1 MPCDDDDDDDDGD
14 GDEYTN
20 TTFSSVCIYSY
31 TVHQITIISHLS
43 DHTPPIGAAVSHF
56 IILFFHSKALSFR
69 GVYAVDPISSKSLP
83 LVLLFIFLVVSIHR

>member
-31 TVHQITIISHLS
+31 TVHQITIIFQCHYT
-43 DHTPPIGAAVSHF
+43 HIVVARMMVWAAS
-56 IILFFHSKALSFR
+56 IL
-69 GVYAVDPISSKSLP
+69 IT
-83 LVLLFIFLVVSIHR
+83 I